1 MPPKIK
7 PKLKLF
13 PEDGKEVI
21 ITEDNI
27 RLTTE
32 AGEPI
37 DLEALESIVE
47 QPVTSTPEPPS
58 KVETFR
64 TAGHLIDQRLKTHY
78 PPASPQ
84 GNLFDR
90 LDDRK
95 QKEIEQEIAEGQITR
110 EENIEGIELTSAQH
124 KLVDCICLL
133 LHKNS
138 QTVDP
143 SKDDYYTGNA
153 GGELVSFGGIR
164 ETIAPKLSFTLT
176 ELAKIYTGKKNPSGF
191 ELRTVRNLLEGLGR
205 KKHTC
210 IYKEIYPDFKGGGRK
225 EIEISARFEL
235 LQILT
240 KKETHYNEDN
250 IKDSQRKEIIIVLN
264 PIFRRQI
271 ETKYLASPVDI
282 IARIEAAYGSP
293 KIPNA
298 IWNIRDYLT
307 REFSNKRY
315 TPKIG
320 KERLFYLL
328 DESYMKSNRKKK
340 MTQLYLRGID
350 ICQKI
355 GLLQDYR
362 EYTNPKGEIIVEFTL
377 NKDWLN

>member
-143 SKDDYYTGNA
+143 SKDDYFSGNA
-153 GGELVSFGGIR
+153 G
-164 ETIAPKLSFTLT
+164 
-176 ELAKIYTGKKNPSGF
+176 
-191 ELRTVRNLLEGLGR
+191 
-205 KKHTC
+205 
-210 IYKEIYPDFKGGGRK
+210 
-225 EIEISARFEL
+225 
-235 LQILT
+235 
-240 KKETHYNEDN
+240 
-250 IKDSQRKEIIIVLN
+250 
-264 PIFRRQI
+264 
-271 ETKYLASPVDI
+271 
-282 IARIEAAYGSP
+282 
-293 KIPNA
+293 
-298 IWNIRDYLT
+298 
-307 REFSNKRY
+307 
-315 TPKIG
+315 
-320 KERLFYLL
+320 
-328 DESYMKSNRKKK
+328 ES
-340 MTQLYLRGID
+340 
-350 ICQKI
+350 
-355 GLLQDYR
+355 
-362 EYTNPKGEIIVEFTL
+362 
-377 NKDWLN
+377 W